1 VQFPVQS
8 DMLPSMVVLAF
19 RHIAMEHL
27 GWIGDA
33 LDEAAVEVHYIDLPE
48 DATAHVSLNGVTGL
62 IFLGGPMSVNEDLP
76 YIRRELGLIDEAL
89 AAGKPVLGICLGA
102 QLIAKALGAR
112 VYANPV
118 KEIGWGPIR
127 LTEAGHRD
135 PLLGRLRD
143 PEIVLHWHGETFDL
157 PPGATWLAY
166 SEACRHQ
173 AFRYGLNV
181 YGLQFHLEAT
191 PEMIAAWCAAPA
203 NSADVAQLPAPI
215 DPFAHRERMQEL
227 SRSVFGAWAGLVKG
241 YRHGAGA

>member
-1 VQFPVQS
+1 
-8 DMLPSMVVLAF
+8 MVVLAF

-27 GWIGDA
+27 GRIGEA
-33 LDEAAVEVHYIDLPE
+33 LEEAGLPFHYVDLPSN
-48 DATAHVSLNGVTGL
+48 AAAHISLSGVAGL

-76 YIRRELGLIDEAL
+76 YLRRELGLIDEAL

-112 VYANPV
+112 VYRNPV
-118 KEIGWGPIR
+118 KEIGWAPIR

-143 PEIVLHWHGETFDL
+143 PEVVLHWHGETFDL
-157 PPGATWLAY
+157 PAGATWLAY

-173 AFRYGLNV
+173 AFRYGSNV

-191 PEMIAAWCAAPA
+191 PEMIAEWCTAPV
-203 NSADVAQLPAPI
+203 NRRDVDELPAPI
-215 DPFAHRERMQEL
+215 DPNAHQERLREL
-227 SRSVFGAWAGLVKG
+227 SSGVFGAWAGLA
-241 YRHGAGA
+241 RACRQGAGA